1 MMNNLKKGK
10 ISMEVIVPSIERFLN
25 VLWQENIELFSVKR
39 KSITTLRIEVSYE
52 QYEEVVAIVEKMRGK
67 VKVINKSGV
76 IYVIKKII
84 NKKSLIAGAFIFIG
98 IIYYLS
104 TYVWSVEITTEN
116 NLSPFEVRRNL
127 EKLGVK
133 AGMKKND
140 IDVYDLERRL
150 ETVNDE
156 ILWLRIRIEG
166 STLKVLV
173 KEKVNPPE
181 LSDKQQIGNI
191 IAERGGEIKRIFVTS
206 GTAMVAPGDIV
217 NKNDLLIQGVR
228 GIDENIH
235 EVPAKGVVIANTFYE
250 MSSEVQITGE
260 EFLRTKKE
268 DSDIYIELFGAKI
281 YLKKAINNF
290 EYYDKIEDKS
300 KLIDI
305 VKYYEKEK
313 MKINIEEK
321 DAVEVTCNKLQN
333 ALKKKLSNEAKIV
346 DKDVTASRID
356 DGKILVKAIF
366 VVEQNIAL
374 VVNS

>member
-116 NLSPFEVRRNL
+116 NLSPFEVRRDL

-333 ALKKKLSNEAKIV
+333 ALQKKLNNEAKIV

>member
-116 NLSPFEVRRNL
+116 NLSPFEVRRDL

-268 DSDIYIELFGAKI
+268 DSDIYIELFGGKI

-333 ALKKKLSNEAKIV
+333 ALQKKLSNEAKIV

>member
-1 MMNNLKKGK
+1 M
-10 ISMEVIVPSIERFLN
+10 
-25 VLWQENIELFSVKR
+25 
-39 KSITTLRIEVSYE
+39 
-52 QYEEVVAIVEKMRGK
+52 
-67 VKVINKSGV
+67 
-76 IYVIKKII
+76 
-84 NKKSLIAGAFIFIG
+84 
-98 IIYYLS
+98 
-104 TYVWSVEITTEN
+104 
-116 NLSPFEVRRNL
+116 
-127 EKLGVK
+127 
-133 AGMKKND
+133 
-140 IDVYDLERRL
+140 
-150 ETVNDE
+150 
-156 ILWLRIRIEG
+156 
-166 STLKVLV
+166 
-173 KEKVNPPE
+173 
-181 LSDKQQIGNI
+181 
-191 IAERGGEIKRIFVTS
+191 
-206 GTAMVAPGDIV
+206 
-217 NKNDLLIQGVR
+217 
-228 GIDENIH
+228 
-235 EVPAKGVVIANTFYE
+235 
-250 MSSEVQITGE
+250 
-260 EFLRTKKE
+260 RTKKE

>member
-84 NKKSLIAGAFIFIG
+84 NKKSLIAGAFIFVG

-333 ALKKKLSNEAKIV
+333 ALQKKLSNEAKIV

>member
-25 VLWQENIELFSVKR
+25 ALWQEKVELFSVKR

-52 QYEEVVAIVEKMRGK
+52 QYEEVIAIVEKMRGK
-67 VKVINKSGV
+67 VKIINKSGI
-76 IYVIKKII
+76 IYVIRKII
-84 NKKSLIAGAFIFIG
+84 NKKSLIVGVFIFIG

-104 TYVWSVEITTEN
+104 TYVWAVEITTEN
-116 NLSPFEVRRNL
+116 NLSPFEVRRDL

-133 AGMKKND
+133 AGMKKNNV
-140 IDVYDLERRL
+140 DVYDLERRL

-181 LSDKQQIGNI
+181 LSDKQQMGNI

-206 GTAMVAPGDIV
+206 GTAMVSPGDIV

-250 MSSEVQITGE
+250 MSSEVQIKGE

-313 MKINIEEK
+313 MEINIEEK
-321 DAVEVTCNKLQN
+321 DAIEVTCNKLQN
-333 ALKKKLSNEAKIV
+333 ALQKKLSNEAKIV

>member
-84 NKKSLIAGAFIFIG
+84 NKKSLIAGAFIFVG

-116 NLSPFEVRRNL
+116 NLSPFEVRRDL
-127 EKLGVK
+127 EKLGIK

-333 ALKKKLSNEAKIV
+333 ALQKKLSNEAKIV

>member
-84 NKKSLIAGAFIFIG
+84 NKKSLISGAFIFIG

-235 EVPAKGVVIANTFYE
+235 EIPAKGVVIANTFYE

-268 DSDIYIELFGAKI
+268 DSDIYIELFGGKI

-333 ALKKKLSNEAKIV
+333 ALQKKLSNEAKIV

>member
-116 NLSPFEVRRNL
+116 NLSPFEVRRDL

-333 ALKKKLSNEAKIV
+333 ALQKKLSNEAKIV

>member
-84 NKKSLIAGAFIFIG
+84 NKKSLISGAFIFIG

-268 DSDIYIELFGAKI
+268 DSDIYIELFGGKI

-333 ALKKKLSNEAKIV
+333 ALQKKLSNEAKIV

>member
-84 NKKSLIAGAFIFIG
+84 NKKSLISGAFIFIG

-333 ALKKKLSNEAKIV
+333 ALQKKLSNEAKIV

>member
-84 NKKSLIAGAFIFIG
+84 NKKSLISGAFIFIG

>member
-333 ALKKKLSNEAKIV
+333 ALQKKLSNEAKIV